1 MHKEK
6 LYSIL
11 KYPIILIGIMWFVHS
26 IYSFSGS
33 KLGLLGIYPRQL
45 KGIFG
50 IFTSPFRHGDW
61 HHLISNSIPLLV
73 LMTIIFSFYNRV
85 AIKSILLIYI
95 LTGTSVWLFAR
106 DVIHIGASGV
116 VYGLVSFV
124 FWNGIFRRNLKSI
137 ILALIV
143 TILYSGYFL
152 GILPNQE
159 GISWESHLFG
169 GIVGI
174 IVSYILKD
182 FKEIE
187 ETVDPWADEENE
199 EKKYFLER
207 DVFEKTLAQKKR
219 ESLPG
224 GWTQDSTFGDM

>member
-1 MHKEK
+1 MQKDK
-6 LYSIL
+6 LFSII
-11 KYPIILIGIMWFVHS
+11 KYPILIVGVMWLFHIIYTFTGSRLGLIGV
-26 IYSFSGS
+26 
-33 KLGLLGIYPRQL
+33 YPRHPAGII
-45 KGIFG
+45 GIFA
-50 IFTSPFRHGDW
+50 SPFLHGDW
-61 HHLISNSIPLLV
+61 KHLISNSVPMIMLL
-73 LMTIIFSFYNRV
+73 TIIFSFYKRV
-85 AIKSILLIYI
+85 AIKSILLIYFF
-95 LTGTSVWLFAR
+95 TGVAVWLFAR

-174 IVSYILKD
+174 LVSYILKD
-182 FKEIE
+182 FVEIVE
-187 ETVDPWADEENE
+187 ERDPWAEEENE
-199 EKKYFLER
+199 DKEYFLAR
-207 DVFEKTLAQKKR
+207 DTFEKTKQQRAQEALIER
-219 ESLPG
+219 
-224 GWTQDSTFGDM
+224 WTRDDTFGS